1 MVSIRP
7 KLSGI
12 GVAAALLGSL
22 LLVSPAPVAASSV
35 AFPSVGANP
44 PAVQAG
50 KPADGIFAC
59 QLPGPAYAPHC
70 YAPKQIQAAYGFN
83 TLYHMG
89 VLGQLRTIVIVD
101 AFSNPYIGTDLQI
114 FDSQFGLPDPTFN
127 IIYGYPGTPT
137 PFNIADADQ
146 VGWSSEISLDVE
158 WAHAIAPAATIDLVL
173 AKSDADADLNT
184 ATKYAV
190 DNNLGDVIS
199 QSFGEAESCP
209 GSTLRNALHNIY
221 QAATAKGITL
231 LASSGDEG
239 AAQLNCAGT
248 AYIKSASWPADDPL
262 VTGVGATSLTAN
274 LTTGAYGSERAWAD
288 AYSNCFPANS
298 YGCSGGCFST
308 VYNRPAYQPGVSGQ
322 GNKRGVPDVAY
333 NGGVDGGVLVH
344 WGVGNVVYA
353 SYAATDPVFW
363 IFGGTSAG
371 SPQWA
376 GLVALTDSIKHGRVG
391 FINPA
396 LYQIAAS
403 PYLYASMF
411 HDITYGNNSWWTGV
425 KITGYNAAPGW
436 DAVTGLGTPKANVL
450 VPFLAMNL

>member
-22 LLVSPAPVAASSV
+22 LLVSPAPVAASGV
-35 AFPSVGANP
+35 AFPSVSANP
-44 PAVQAG
+44 PAVAAGQAVAG
-50 KPADGIFAC
+50 VFPCQQPAH
-59 QLPGPAYAPHC
+59 AYHC

-101 AFSNPYIGTDLQI
+101 AFDDPYIVSDLAT
-114 FDSQFGLPDPTFN
+114 FDSTFGLPAPQAFN
-127 IIYGYPGTPT
+127 IIYPDGDGGYNPGW
-137 PFNIADADQ
+137 A
-146 VGWSSEISLDVE
+146 SEISLDVE

-298 YGCSGGCFST
+298 YGCSGGGFST

-411 HDITYGNNSWWTGV
+411 HDITSGNNNWPKIGSSSA
-425 KITGYNAAPGW
+425 ITGYNTKVGW

>member
-22 LLVSPAPVAASSV
+22 LLVSPAPVAASGV
-35 AFPSVGANP
+35 AFPSVSANP
-44 PAVQAG
+44 PAVAAGQAVAG
-50 KPADGIFAC
+50 VFPCQQPAH
-59 QLPGPAYAPHC
+59 AYHC

-101 AFSNPYIGTDLQI
+101 AFDDPYIVSDLAT
-114 FDSQFGLPDPTFN
+114 FDSTFGLPAPQAFN
-127 IIYGYPGTPT
+127 IIYPDGDGGYNPGW
-137 PFNIADADQ
+137 A
-146 VGWSSEISLDVE
+146 SEISLDVE

-173 AKSDADADLNT
+173 ALSNSDEDLNS

-199 QSFGEAESCP
+199 QSFGEAECP
-209 GSTLRNALHNIY
+209 AASSDVSALHSIY
-221 QAATAKGITL
+221 QEATGKGITL

-239 AAQLNCAGT
+239 AAQINCSGT
-248 AYIKSASWPADDPL
+248 DYMRSASWPADDPL
-262 VTGVGATSLTAN
+262 VTGVGGTSLTAN

-288 AYSNCFPANS
+288 NYSGGCFPANK
-298 YGCSGGCFST
+298 YGCSGGGFST
-308 VYNRPAYQPGVSGQ
+308 VYPRPAYQPGVSGQ
-322 GNKRGVPDVAY
+322 GNHRGVPDVAY
-333 NGGVDGGVLVH
+333 DGGVDGGVLACFDGT
-344 WGVGNVVYA
+344 WY
-353 SYAATDPVFW
+353 D
-363 IFGGTSAG
+363 FGGTSAG

-376 GLVALTDSIKHGRVG
+376 GLVALTDSINHGRVG

-411 HDITYGNNSWWTGV
+411 HDITSGNNNWPKIGSSSA
-425 KITGYNAAPGW
+425 ITGYNTKVGW